1 MVVTCLGEVMLELR
15 PADSGAQLSLGF
27 GGDTFNTAVMLSR
40 ENVSTGYVTAL
51 GKDRFSDQILD
62 RAHAEGVGTAG
73 VQFDPDALPG
83 LYLIQNDASGER
95 EFFYWREH
103 SPARRLF
110 DSDEKLKA
118 CIEYCCKSEW
128 LYLSGITVAVMAQ
141 KQERRFLE
149 FLEAVNSGGVKLAFD
164 PNYRPRL
171 WGSVEDAK
179 HWHATLLGYSDLV
192 LPTLVDE
199 QALWGADSAKAVI
212 EHCRA
217 AGVATVAVKCPDA
230 QAVAWNGSDTV
241 ECNTRYRGPVVDTTG
256 AGDAFN
262 AGFIAA
268 ILAGKTLSDCLA
280 QAHEVASRVLAV
292 RGALP

>member
-15 PADSGAQLSLGF
+15 PADSSSQLSLGV

-40 ENVSTGYVTAL
+40 ENVSTGYLTAL

-73 VQFDPDALPG
+73 VQFDSDALPG

-95 EFFYWREH
+95 EFFYWRDH
-103 SPARRLF
+103 SPSRRLF
-110 DSDEKLKA
+110 DSDEKLKV

-141 KQERRFLE
+141 QQKRRFLE
-149 FLEAVNSGGVKLAFD
+149 FLKALKNTGVSIAFD

-171 WGSVEDAK
+171 WDSVEDAK
-179 HWHATLLGYSDLV
+179 LWHATLMGYSDLV

-199 QALWGADSAKAVI
+199 QALWGADSAKSVI
-212 EHCRA
+212 EHCQA
-217 AGVATVAVKCPDA
+217 AGVTTVVVKCPNA
-230 QAVAWNGSDTV
+230 QAVAWNGNESV
-241 ECNTRYRGPVVDTTG
+241 ECGTRYRGLVVDTTG

-262 AGFIAA
+262 AGFLAA
-268 ILAGKTLSDCLA
+268 HLAGQCLA
-280 QAHEVASRVLAV
+280 ECLQRAHEVASRVLAV